1 MGFEPTTSRTTTW
14 RSNQLSYAHHRRG
27 PMGRVASRSIP
38 GSGRQ
43 SELGRPAE
51 AVSPGEVVSAAGVV
65 SPIGAVSLAGPVSP
79 AGAAAPEAPGVPYR
93 AAIARAVVVSGPGSG
108 TKSAPRQSRN
118 S

>member
-43 SELGRPAE
+43 SEPGSPAE
-51 AVSPGEVVSAAGVV
+51 AVSPGEAVSAA
-65 SPIGAVSLAGPVSP
+65 GAVSLAGPVSP

-108 TKSAPRQSRN
+108 TKIASR
-118 S
+118 

>member
-27 PMGRVASRSIP
+27 LVGRVASRSIP

-43 SELGRPAE
+43 SEPGSA
-51 AVSPGEVVSAAGVV
+51 AGVVSPGEAVSAAGVV
-65 SPIGAVSLAGPVSP
+65 SPAGT
-79 AGAAAPEAPGVPYR
+79 AAPEAPGVPYR

-108 TKSAPRQSRN
+108 TKIASR
-118 S
+118 